1 VTAPVIAI
9 DPGPTES
16 ALVVWNGVAPNLLR
30 YAPNEEIIALL
41 STWKVSE
48 SPCVIEQIAS
58 YGMAVGAEVFETCVW
73 SGRFM
78 EAYGADRVHRLTR
91 GQVKMH
97 LCNSM
102 RAKDSNVRQALI
114 DRFGKPGT
122 KKHPG
127 LLLGVS
133 GDLWAALAVAVTW
146 WDTNASAQVP
156 KRVGPI
162 CQPLADK
169 TEASA

>member
-1 VTAPVIAI
+1 MTAPIVAI
-9 DPGPTES
+9 DPGPELS
-16 ALVVWNGVAPNLLR
+16 ALVVWNGTAPSLLR
-30 YAPNEEIIALL
+30 YAPNEEVLALL
-41 STWKVSE
+41 RTWKGTG

-78 EAYGADRVHRLTR
+78 QEYGAERVHRITR

-97 LCNSM
+97 LCHSM
-102 RAKDSNVRQALI
+102 RAKDGNIRQALI

-127 LLLGVS
+127 PLLGVS

-146 WDTNASAQVP
+146 WDTNCASDTTESTEQVATTQLE
-156 KRVGPI
+156 VM
-162 CQPLADK
+162 
-169 TEASA
+169 

>member
-1 VTAPVIAI
+1 MKAPIIAI
-9 DPGPTES
+9 DPGPELS
-16 ALVVWNGVAPNLLR
+16 ALVIWNGTAPSLLR
-30 YAPNEEIIALL
+30 YAANEDIMALL
-41 STWKVSE
+41 RTWKTSE
-48 SPCVIEQIAS
+48 SDCVIEQIAS

-78 EAYGADRVHRLTR
+78 EAYGAERVHRITR

-97 LCNSM
+97 LCHSM
-102 RAKDSNVRQALI
+102 RAKDGNIRQALI

-127 LLLGVS
+127 PLLGVS

-146 WDTNASAQVP
+146 WDTSRGSGVP
-156 KRVGPI
+156 E
-162 CQPLADK
+162 L
-169 TEASA
+169 TERAATTELGVM